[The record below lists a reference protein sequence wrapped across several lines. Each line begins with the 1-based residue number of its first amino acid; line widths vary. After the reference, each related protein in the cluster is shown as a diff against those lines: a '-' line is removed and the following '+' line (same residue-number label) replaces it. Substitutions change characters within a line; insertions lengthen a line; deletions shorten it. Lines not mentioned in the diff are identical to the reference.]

1 MPTIKK
7 TRKPVTKKTTQKKV
21 SVVTVQ
27 QNDKSPKT
35 LSTFPLND
43 VLGWRDTARKRIQ
56 KNKTRIY
63 KLKAQ
68 HEAIIREALR
78 LDKQLHS
85 DLTWCKKL
93 NRVIA
98 RKVF

>member
-21 SVVTVQ
+21 AVVTVQ
-27 QNDKSPKT
+27 QNDKSPKA
-35 LSTFPLND
+35 LSAFPLND
-43 VLGWRDTARKRIQ
+43 VMGWRDSARKRIEQ
-56 KNKTRIY
+56 RKKRM
-63 KLKAQ
+63 KELKAQ
-68 HEAIIREALR
+68 FEAVILEAQK